1 MAVGARESL
10 RLDMRFSGYCGQF
23 ADTPRR
29 NGEVALLIAL
39 LCCEVRPN
47 EELQ

>member
-10 RLDMRFSGYCGQF
+10 RLDMSSRYCGQF

-29 NGEVALLIAL
+29 NGEVALLIVL